1 MKDDLEFL
9 DTLNERGT
17 VYLIRQRSTGRMLTG
32 RRITAEQRPV
42 YAALCG
48 AALPHVVPVREIRP
62 EADGQFLVLQD
73 YLSGISL
80 ARRLEQGT
88 LPAETALSI
97 GVQLCTALDGLHHRG
112 ILHRDIKPGNVL
124 LGEDGTVWLLDF
136 DIARCCKPTAGRDT
150 ALLGTPGYAAPEQ
163 FGFRQTDARADL
175 FALGV
180 LLNQLV
186 TGELPANRLAPP
198 PLGPIVAR
206 CTQMDPARR
215 YRDAGALQ
223 HALLRALPPGQRAA
237 ALDGQPAAVG
247 TMPGFGSGDPLRM
260 LAALLGYAA
269 AALVAAAGFSAMTD
283 AAGRALW
290 GALLVCGVGWYLL
303 AFDVGGLRSRLAP
316 ARRFRTRAGQLGYT
330 AALGLV
336 WTLVCGLAAF
346 CAVAALTAAKY

>member
-1 MKDDLEFL
+1 MNEDLEFL
-9 DTLNERGT
+9 DALNQRGT
-17 VYLIRQRSTGRMLTG
+17 VYLIRQKTTGRMLTG
-32 RRITAEQRPV
+32 RRITAAQRPV

-48 AALPHVVPVREIRP
+48 APVPHVVPVREVRP

-73 YLSGISL
+73 YLPGITL
-80 ARRLEQGT
+80 EQRLEQGT
-88 LPAETALSI
+88 LPVAAALGI
-97 GVQLCTALDGLHHRG
+97 GVQLCTALDGLHHRE

-124 LGEDGTVWLLDF
+124 LQEDGTVWLLDF
-136 DIARCCKPTAGRDT
+136 DIARCCKPSAGRDT

-206 CTQMDPARR
+206 CTELDPARR

-223 HALLRALPPGQRAA
+223 HALLRALPPADRAA

-247 TMPGFGSGDPLRM
+247 AVPGFGSGDPLRM
-260 LAALLGYAA
+260 LAALLGYAVA
-269 AALVAAAGFSAMTD
+269 VLVAAAGFSAMTD

-290 GALLVCGVGWYLL
+290 GAVLVCCAGWYLL
-303 AFDVGGLRSRLAP
+303 ALDVGGLRSRLAP
-316 ARRFRTRAGQLGYT
+316 ARRFRSRGVRVAYT

-346 CAVAALTAAKY
+346 CAVVALTAAK